1 MDDEWDLHAVV
12 RSCTATSAAAVSDT
26 TSEGYDDVCHS
37 LESLASGNESSPFA
51 FSTAGNVYGGLE
63 DVYKAGCGLQ
73 PLSTAGETSS
83 TDNIAI
89 GIDGDQGLCDEQLPM
104 LTDSHSFSISSQ
116 STRPRKRKNQ
126 EKRVFQFTQEQL
138 RNDLWAWRK
147 YGQKPI
153 KGSPYPR
160 YIFCYLIIY
169 IFNFFY

>member
-12 RSCTATSAAAVSDT
+12 RGCTATSAAAVSAT
-26 TSEGYDDVCHS
+26 TSEDYDDGCYS
-37 LESLASGNESSPFA
+37 LESLASGNESIPFA

-83 TDNIAI
+83 STDTIAI

-126 EKRVFQFTQEQL
+126 EKRVQY
-138 RNDLWAWRK
+138 N
-147 YGQKPI
+147 
-153 KGSPYPR
+153 KG
-160 YIFCYLIIY
+160 L
-169 IFNFFY
+169 